1 MSQKQAGHQTP
12 FICIAL
18 VMLDYLHRCIAS
30 TYNDCPFSFPLSS
43 KPFSLQNSTGK
54 ECWAQPAA
62 LLLSVG
68 AGCCWRAPEDA
79 RSHNTRLPFVPAL
92 GRTVL
97 LLVSTQTPWENKSQ
111 INCKEIPEG
120 QHLIYEPQGQVDKL
134 SPVTG
139 EGEKASFCRGSYSC
153 FKMFQQG
160 VNTVWCF
167 VCSLISKIHQ
177 EKSNTSQSE
186 IINQGIWMHFL

>member
-1 MSQKQAGHQTP
+1 MIAPFLSPFLQSHFHCRILQGKSAELSLLPSSSPWVLGAAGEPQRMPGPTTP
-12 FICIAL
+12 GSLLCQHWEEHI
-18 VMLDYLHRCIAS
+18 R
-30 TYNDCPFSFPLSS
+30 TY
-43 KPFSLQNSTGK
+43 
-54 ECWAQPAA
+54 
-62 LLLSVG
+62 V
-68 AGCCWRAPEDA
+68 
-79 RSHNTRLPFVPAL
+79 
-92 GRTVL
+92 

-120 QHLIYEPQGQVDKL
+120 QHLVYEPQGQIDKP

-186 IINQGIWMHFL
+186 IINQGI